1 MYGQLI
7 EQAEK
12 YLRSLY
18 EQDNI
23 AEQLMRKL
31 TELMAAGEA
40 NADAAC
46 RAMRLSRRTLQR
58 RLRAEKTSFQKVL
71 NEARAVLAVNYL
83 SDERLKSSKSRC
95 CSAIR
100 TSARSRQLSSP
111 GTTCRRP
118 NTASVF
124 SATSEPFDCSLTDAY
139 SGASILFRYFSFS
152 KGSNRPSSSTSKR
165 IDCPGYT
172 PSTTSESRTITT
184 PFTST

>member
-1 MYGQLI
+1 MYAQLI

-40 NADAAC
+40 NADSAC
-46 RAMRLSRRTLQR
+46 RALRLSRRTLQR

-83 SDERLKSSKSRC
+83 SDERLKSLEVAMLLGYSSISSFTTAFKSWYDMPPTEYRQRFL
-95 CSAIR
+95 SA
-100 TSARSRQLSSP
+100 
-111 GTTCRRP
+111 
-118 NTASVF
+118 
-124 SATSEPFDCSLTDAY
+124 
-139 SGASILFRYFSFS
+139 
-152 KGSNRPSSSTSKR
+152 
-165 IDCPGYT
+165 
-172 PSTTSESRTITT
+172 
-184 PFTST
+184 

>member
-40 NADAAC
+40 NADSAC
-46 RAMRLSRRTLQR
+46 RALRLSRRTLQR

-71 NEARAVLAVNYL
+71 NEARALLAVNYL
-83 SDERLKSSKSRC
+83 SDDRLKSLEVAMLLGYSNISSFTTAFKSWYDMPP
-95 CSAIR
+95 AKY
-100 TSARSRQLSSP
+100 RQKFLSQ
-111 GTTCRRP
+111 
-118 NTASVF
+118 
-124 SATSEPFDCSLTDAY
+124 Y
-139 SGASILFRYFSFS
+139 
-152 KGSNRPSSSTSKR
+152 
-165 IDCPGYT
+165 
-172 PSTTSESRTITT
+172 
-184 PFTST
+184 

>member
-46 RAMRLSRRTLQR
+46 RALRLSRRTLQR

-83 SDERLKSSKSRC
+83 SDERLKSIEVAMLLGYSNISSFTTAFKSWYDMPP
-95 CSAIR
+95 AEY
-100 TSARSRQLSSP
+100 RQRFL
-111 GTTCRRP
+111 
-118 NTASVF
+118 A
-124 SATSEPFDCSLTDAY
+124 
-139 SGASILFRYFSFS
+139 
-152 KGSNRPSSSTSKR
+152 
-165 IDCPGYT
+165 
-172 PSTTSESRTITT
+172 
-184 PFTST
+184 